1 MTIRASRWILAFAF
15 GMLGT
20 RLLAAPTFPE
30 FTEVFQQQ
38 NVIMLLIEPQTGQ
51 IIQAN
56 PAAAEFYGYPQGQLQ
71 QMTIQQ
77 INTFNAEQVAAER
90 RLAETQGRNYFIFR
104 HALASGEQR
113 RVQVHSQPYW
123 FGDQRLLLSII
134 QDITLNRHQEQDL
147 WHYQSLLEERVDA
160 QVEEIAQR
168 KRWQIYSLFL
178 AIIAQSLVILL
189 LIINIQR
196 RKRLEAEKAKLLLSL
211 QDKNNELARLSEV
224 MAHHFQE
231 PARRLMSFAQRLQ
244 AQTDLMKDEKARL
257 SLEFIDTQ
265 AKRLSDLVKDVQRY
279 LSLDHLGMDFG
290 KVADTYS
297 CLQAAIQN
305 VELNP
310 DEVNL
315 EIQQLLPQ
323 VDFSAKKLQLLFSV
337 LLSNAWRYRL
347 PNQMLRIQV
356 SAEQNGERVCFRIA
370 DNGRGI
376 APEYRDQ
383 VFELFSRLVPNST
396 PGTGMGLAL
405 AQKLV
410 KQAGG
415 QIRIENGLDT
425 GTCLVFDLPV
435 RPATTSHNNR

>member
-1 MTIRASRWILAFAF
+1 
-15 GMLGT
+15 MLGNH
-20 RLLAAPTFPE
+20 LLADQSFPE

-38 NVIMLLIEPQTGQ
+38 NVIMLLIEPETGQ
-51 IIQAN
+51 IVQAN
-56 PAAAEFYGYPQGQLQ
+56 PAAAVFYGYPQEQLQ

-77 INTFNAEQVAAER
+77 INTFNAEQVAEER
-90 RLAETQGRNYFIFR
+90 HLAETQGRNYFIFR

-134 QDITLNRHQEQDL
+134 QDITPNRHEEQEL
-147 WHYQSLLEERVDA
+147 WQYQVLLEEKVDA

-168 KRWQIYSLFL
+168 KRWQTYSLLL
-178 AIIAQSLVILL
+178 AIAAQSLVIML
-189 LIINIQR
+189 LIINIQG
-196 RKRLEAEKAKLLLSL
+196 RKRLEAEKASLLASL
-211 QDKNNELARLSEV
+211 QDKNNELTRLSEV

-244 AQTDLMKDEKARL
+244 TQTDLVNNDKARL

-279 LSLDHLGMDFG
+279 LSLDHLGVDFG
-290 KVADTYS
+290 KLADTQS
-297 CLQAAIQN
+297 CLQAAIQS

-315 EIQQLLPQ
+315 EIQQPLPQ

-337 LLSNAWRYRL
+337 LLSNAWRYQL
-347 PNQMLRIQV
+347 PDQVLRIQIR
-356 SAEQNGERVCFRIA
+356 AEQSGERVYFRIA

-383 VFELFSRLVPNST
+383 VFGLFSRLVPNST

-415 QIRIENGLDT
+415 EIWIEDGLDT
-425 GTCLVFDLPV
+425 GTCLVFDLPA
-435 RPATTSHNNR
+435 RAATTSHNNR